1 MLGPNIRAFIRVFRY
16 PFFGIISDATRD
28 RAAVIIRHSAA
39 KIEFVSEGL
48 CCRIDRQGL
57 CAVWAVVCVPGLCI
71 GNVIYFPHALFLRV
85 Q

>member
-1 MLGPNIRAFIRVFRY
+1 MLGSNIRGFRS

-39 KIEFVSEGL
+39 KIEFVSEGS

-57 CAVWAVVCVPGLCI
+57 RAVVCVPGA
-71 GNVIYFPHALFLRV
+71 VHT
-85 Q
+85 